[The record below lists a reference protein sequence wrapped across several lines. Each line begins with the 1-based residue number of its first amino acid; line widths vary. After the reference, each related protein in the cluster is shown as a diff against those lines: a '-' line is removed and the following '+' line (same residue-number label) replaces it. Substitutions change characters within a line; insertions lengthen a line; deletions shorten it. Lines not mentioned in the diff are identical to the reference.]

1 MNDEN
6 EFVAMICFPCG
17 QNAEQ
22 VSQQT
27 TKMTSTFIDYFTSKM
42 AAGVVTRTPHA
53 PHPTCVAHVF
63 PPCDFSAAQLK
74 RFAPEMLEEIQR
86 LHSTYLFIVVT
97 RNDGNGI
104 PHDAEKVHMMPVIS
118 QAIGKTV

>member
-1 MNDEN
+1 MNDEK
-6 EFVAMICFPCG
+6 EFAAMVCFPCG

-22 VSQQT
+22 LSQQT
-27 TKMTSTFIDYFTSKM
+27 MKMTSTFIDYFTSKM

-53 PHPTCVAHVF
+53 PNPTCVAHVF
-63 PPCDFSAAQLK
+63 PPCDFSAQQLK
-74 RFAPEMLEEIQR
+74 RFAPEMFAEIQR

-104 PHDAEKVHMMPVIS
+104 PHDSEKLHMLPVIS
-118 QAIGKTV
+118 QAIGKTA